1 MNESPNR
8 ASDRIS
14 RGTPEPSWVARNA
27 RSLLLLA
34 LVALGVHDIFGAH
47 GFIAM
52 RRTEREINDARDE
65 ISKLDDENRALAD
78 QVGAL
83 KSDPRI
89 IERIAREEMGLARPG
104 EGIFKVPADPP
115 SPSSTGDDNPAGTN
129 AAGSS
134 AAGDKPQP

>member
-1 MNESPNR
+1 MNEEPNKTPSR
-8 ASDRIS
+8 LS
-14 RGTPEPSWVARNA
+14 RGSTEPSWAARNA
-27 RSLLLLA
+27 RALLLLA
-34 LVALGVHDIFGAH
+34 LAALCVHDIFGAH

-52 RRTEREINDARDE
+52 RRTAREIDDARGE

-104 EGIFKVPADPP
+104 EMIFKVPADP
-115 SPSSTGDDNPAGTN
+115 A

-134 AAGDKPQP
+134 ADGNAADGSDAGAKPQQ

>member
-8 ASDRIS
+8 NSNAS
-14 RGTPEPSWVARNA
+14 TTPSWVARNA

-34 LVALGVHDIFGAH
+34 LVLLAVHDIFGAH

-52 RRTEREINDARDE
+52 RRTAREIDEARDE
-65 ISKLDDENRALAD
+65 ITRLDTENRALAD

-83 KSDPRI
+83 KSDPRM

-104 EGIFKVPADPP
+104 EMIFKVPADPTT
-115 SPSSTGDDNPAGTN
+115 TGGAAASGDGTT
-129 AAGSS
+129 G
-134 AAGDKPQP
+134 GDTTDKPQQ

>member
-1 MNESPNR
+1 MNQEPNQLPNR
-8 ASDRIS
+8 ISNASATS
-14 RGTPEPSWVARNA
+14 SWAARNA
-27 RSLLLLA
+27 RALLLLA

-52 RRTEREINDARDE
+52 RRTAREIDDARDE
-65 ISKLDDENRALAD
+65 ISKLDDENRTLAD

-104 EGIFKVPADPP
+104 EIIFKVPADP
-115 SPSSTGDDNPAGTN
+115 T
-129 AAGSS
+129 S
-134 AAGDKPQP
+134 AASASGDKPQP

>member
-8 ASDRIS
+8 IS
-14 RGTPEPSWVARNA
+14 SANTAPSWLARNA

-34 LVALGVHDIFGAH
+34 LVVLAVHDIFGAH

-52 RRTEREINDARDE
+52 RRTAREIDEARDE
-65 ISKLDDENRALAD
+65 ITRLDTENRALAD

-83 KSDPRI
+83 KSDPRM

-104 EGIFKVPADPP
+104 EMIFKVPADP
-115 SPSSTGDDNPAGTN
+115 SAASGTADGN
-129 AAGSS
+129 AASGNGASDS
-134 AAGDKPQP
+134 APADKPQQ

>member
-1 MNESPNR
+1 MNEFPNR
-8 ASDRIS
+8 ASTNS
-14 RGTPEPSWVARNA
+14 TSNSWLARNA

-34 LVALGVHDIFGAH
+34 LAALCVHDIFGAH

-52 RRTEREINDARDE
+52 RRTAREIDAARDE
-65 ISKLDDENRALAD
+65 ISRLDTENRALAD

-104 EGIFKVPADPP
+104 EMIFKVPAD
-115 SPSSTGDDNPAGTN
+115 SSSASEN
-129 AAGSS
+129 GSS
-134 AAGDKPQP
+134 DDSSGGNASGKPQP

>member
-1 MNESPNR
+1 MNEEPNKVPNQ
-8 ASDRIS
+8 IS
-14 RGTPEPSWVARNA
+14 SRSTESGWTGRNA
-27 RSLLLLA
+27 RVLLLLA
-34 LVALGVHDIFGAH
+34 LVALCVHDIFGAH

-52 RRTEREINDARDE
+52 RRTAREINDARDE

-104 EGIFKVPADPP
+104 EMIFKVPADP
-115 SPSSTGDDNPAGTN
+115 A

-134 AAGDKPQP
+134 ADGNAADGSDAGAKPQQ

>member
-1 MNESPNR
+1 MNEIPNR
-8 ASDRIS
+8 ASTNS
-14 RGTPEPSWVARNA
+14 TSNSWLARNA

-34 LVALGVHDIFGAH
+34 LAALCVHDIFGAH

-52 RRTEREINDARDE
+52 RRTAREIDAARDE
-65 ISKLDDENRALAD
+65 ISRLDTENRALAD

-104 EGIFKVPADPP
+104 EMIFKVPAD
-115 SPSSTGDDNPAGTN
+115 SSSASEN
-129 AAGSS
+129 GSS
-134 AAGDKPQP
+134 DDSSGGNASGKPQP

>member
-1 MNESPNR
+1 
-8 ASDRIS
+8 
-14 RGTPEPSWVARNA
+14 
-27 RSLLLLA
+27 
-34 LVALGVHDIFGAH
+34 
-47 GFIAM
+47 M

-104 EGIFKVPADPP
+104 EVIFKVPADPA
-115 SPSSTGDDNPAGTN
+115 SPSSAGDDNPAGTN
-129 AAGSS
+129 AAG
-134 AAGDKPQP
+134 DKPQP

>member
-1 MNESPNR
+1 MNEIPNR
-8 ASDRIS
+8 ASTNS
-14 RGTPEPSWVARNA
+14 TSNSWLARNA

-34 LVALGVHDIFGAH
+34 LAALCVHDIFGAH

-52 RRTEREINDARDE
+52 RRTAREIDAARDE
-65 ISKLDDENRALAD
+65 ISKLDTENRALAD

-104 EGIFKVPADPP
+104 EMIFKVPAD
-115 SPSSTGDDNPAGTN
+115 SSSASEN
-129 AAGSS
+129 GSS
-134 AAGDKPQP
+134 DDSSGGNASGKPQP